1 MNLKRIWIVL
11 ALSLVLGL
19 GLASCSSTPGTK
31 EFTTAEL
38 ATYNGQNGQKA
49 YIAVSGK
56 VYDVTNVEEW
66 SDGSHQGNLAGK
78 DLTSIIVTAPHGTAV
93 LNNLKI
99 VGTLVN

>member
-1 MNLKRIWIVL
+1 MKLKRIWMII

-19 GLASCSSTPGTK
+19 GLASCSNSSGTK

-38 ATYNGQNGQKA
+38 ATYDGLNGHKA

-56 VYDVTNVEEW
+56 VYDVTNAEGW
-66 SDGSHQGNLAGK
+66 HNGSHQGVQAGQ
-78 DLTSIIVTAPHGTAV
+78 DLTLIITSAPHGTSV
-93 LNNLKI
+93 LSKLKI